1 MTVRAN
7 AAAVAAAMDAVIA
20 RDANPLQSDDIQR
33 WDGIRQMMLD
43 LADSFFDAGV
53 MQGIVL
59 ANDVIT
65 AAMIAP
71 GAIQRDALA
80 NDSVGVD
87 ALISSG
93 SHSVGPAV
101 RNALQA
107 LPGGG
112 RLDFQYMDGRI
123 TAAQAPANAV
133 YTDAIANF
141 VTAAQA
147 TNLVATWARE
157 SSPAGRVP
165 SAQAAADSIVLIEL
179 NGNVLTIRPRTGT
192 ATTLTLPS
200 GGSTPAR
207 TAALYSA
214 ITDTLRRPTAA
225 DFTTDATGN
234 RAASGNI
241 IQMEGWQG
249 NRQLH
254 IAIPTSENA
263 ISAIRQQG
271 DPLAQ
276 NRLTARWFV
285 ARTDGALAIGAD
297 GSHNIYSTSRLI
309 PSTLFAA
316 AGSDAEPTFIIVQ

>member
-1 MTVRAN
+1 MAVRTKAQLEAAFAAIYADGQDDDSITPARIRAFWVDFAESLLDNPAILQGALDAN
-7 AAAVAAAMDAVIA
+7 VVTSMLRNSAVESGKIGDDAVTSAKISDGAVTGVKIADAAAARLRELLTSLAAG
-20 RDANPLQSDDIQR
+20 QR
-33 WDGIRQMMLD
+33 LN
-43 LADSFFDAGV
+43 F
-53 MQGIVL
+53 
-59 ANDVIT
+59 N
-65 AAMIAP
+65 
-71 GAIQRDALA
+71 
-80 NDSVGVD
+80 
-87 ALISSG
+87 
-93 SHSVGPAV
+93 
-101 RNALQA
+101 
-107 LPGGG
+107 
-112 RLDFQYMDGRI
+112 RLDGRI